1 MRLATFQGVAHPKDV
16 TEPPEFPLETPT
28 PAAPLK
34 RGVLCPQCGQGR
46 LDYNGVLDLE
56 CPACGFVA
64 GGGGGCT

>member
-1 MRLATFQGVAHPKDV
+1 MKPATFQGIAHPKGV
-16 TEPPEFPLETPT
+16 TEPPEFLLETPS

-34 RGVLCPQCGQGR
+34 RGALCPQCGQAR

-56 CPACGFVA
+56 CPTCGFVA